1 MNPAF
6 CLTVELVAAARECA
20 PSLQKSLALSRM
32 FSLCAELGTA
42 LAEFTWTP
50 GRYTRFAVQEPKLRE
65 IFAPSFPDR
74 IVQGWL
80 AGRMRP
86 LMERAAIDDSYANR
100 VGKGTHTAIAK
111 VQKLMR
117 KPDNDWCLQLDV
129 RNYFH
134 SIRRPVLLA
143 QMLSLLDKYPDGT
156 HEGVLRYA
164 ITALLRHD
172 AREGYRMAE
181 RSGSVLRG
189 IPGHKSLLSAKAD
202 TGLPIGGA
210 ASQSFANFY
219 LNPLDH
225 FIKHELRV
233 KAYTRYMDD
242 LLLLAATPQQL
253 FSWRDAVRDFLRR
266 ELHLELHDGKEQLT
280 PARQGVRYLGYKVYP
295 QYLHAREP
303 TVSTLKARLDFFKHL
318 FWPREYPRCQRPV
331 RGFWQSW
338 LEDGPPLLPLEPEW
352 TLLKHM
358 EATINSYLGI
368 MGHAHNARL
377 RMALYHGHFGPLRQF
392 FIPTDANYAA
402 VNVCKKW
409 LRPERRRG
417 TRPAVP

>member
-1 MNPAF
+1 
-6 CLTVELVAAARECA
+6 
-20 PSLQKSLALSRM
+20 M
-32 FSLCAELGTA
+32 FSLCAELA
-42 LAEFTWTP
+42 AELANLTWQP
-50 GRYTRFAVQEPKLRE
+50 GHYTRFAVQEPKLRE

-80 AGRMRP
+80 AGHMRP
-86 LMERAAIDDSYANR
+86 LMERASIDDSYANR
-100 VGKGTHTAIAK
+100 VGKGTHAAIAK

-117 KPDNDWCLQLDV
+117 KPGNGWCLQLDV

-143 QMLSLLDKYPDGT
+143 QLLSLLDKYPVSGT
-156 HEGVLRYA
+156 NDRVLRHA
-164 ITALLRHD
+164 ITSLLRHD

-181 RSGSVLRG
+181 RSGSLLRS
-189 IPGHKSLLSAKAD
+189 IPEHKSLLSAAAD

-210 ASQSFANFY
+210 ASQSFANFF

-225 FIKHELRV
+225 FIKHTVRV
-233 KAYTRYMDD
+233 GAYVRYMDD
-242 LLLLAATPQQL
+242 LLFLADKPQQL
-253 FSWRDAVRDFLRR
+253 FSWRDAVRDFLRQ
-266 ELHLELHDGKEQLT
+266 ELHLELHGGKEQLT
-280 PARQGVRYLGYKVYP
+280 TARQGIRYLGYKVYP
-295 QYLHAREP
+295 HYLHTREH
-303 TVSTLKARLDFFKHL
+303 TVNTLKARLDFFKHL
-318 FWPREYPRCQRPV
+318 FWPHKYPRCQRPV

-338 LEDGPPLLPLEPEW
+338 LEDVPPQCPLEPEW

-377 RMALYHGHFGPLRQF
+377 RMALYYEHFGPLRRF
-392 FIPTDANYAA
+392 FLPTDADYAA

-409 LRPERRRG
+409 LRHGRRRG
-417 TRPAVP
+417 ARPAVP